1 MCIDHKADLLY
12 KQINTLL
19 YLFIDNNFNGK
30 LENHIFLKQLL

>member
-12 KQINTLL
+12 KQINTL
-19 YLFIDNNFNGK
+19 YLFVDNNFNGK